1 VLQVTSRE
9 AVLAVVVVVI
19 DRRDQRRVSS
29 MTTTTSIENGIGIP
43 ALLHEA
49 THEDQALAS
58 S

>member
-43 ALLHEA
+43 SLLHEA
-49 THEDQALAS
+49 TSGARSLV
-58 S
+58 